1 MTIVVGLAIFVSIL
15 LILVV
20 LSQSSKGGISANFI
34 GSGASQM
41 MGVKKTSD
49 ILEKLTWGLAIA
61 LLLLTLAT
69 NFMINDPSENAEL
82 SSPNVERAN
91 ESILPSLAP
100 AQSGDGSSSEDL
112 LPADENGG
120 QPTEQPAGE
129 ESGDDDLGL

>member
-1 MTIVVGLAIFVSIL
+1 MAIIVGLAIFVSIL
-15 LILVV
+15 LVLVV

-34 GSGASQM
+34 GAGASQM

-69 NFMINDPSENAEL
+69 NFMITDPTDQVET

-91 ESILPSLAP
+91 ESILPSLSP
-100 AQSGDGSSSEDL
+100 TPSGGDGSSDDNL
-112 LPADENGG
+112 LPAEDDANGN
-120 QPTEQPAGE
+120 QEEQSSE
-129 ESGDDDLGL
+129 EDDLGL